1 MGGRDGMR
9 AADNPHLF
17 LLFVSRLLD
26 KMAVFKSLVVTF
38 VALTAIG
45 ANAGPCIPKASLT
58 SSSTLTATSSE
69 SSFSSSETLVASS
82 TETFAGTTTSL
93 TDTSSLTLDAS
104 SSETSL
110 ASSESLVS
118 SSTETFTE
126 TSTGITTASTDV
138 SSSTFVTLT
147 STGTTD
153 SLTSATSTAES
164 STVESSSTEISTTT
178 TSREPIRTEECAVLG
193 GAGHDLSPDKLAEVK
208 IQAYDDKT
216 LDECLA
222 ICESQS
228 DCATLAYNPTRNKCE
243 TWKGTLEQI
252 GVDNTPGAEWYYYST
267 SCLANDRKDTCAKPG
282 WGLDGDANTS
292 GTKIGKFPGY
302 DNYASC
308 YAFCKETEGCAM
320 FAFNPVEQLC
330 ELWSGSFEQAKFR
343 PVFRASWTFYR
354 LDCLEPQG
362 GEGGAN

>member
-1 MGGRDGMR
+1 
-9 AADNPHLF
+9 
-17 LLFVSRLLD
+17 
-26 KMAVFKSLVVTF
+26 MAVFKSLVVTF
-38 VALTAIG
+38 VALSAIG

-58 SSSTLTATSSE
+58 LSSTLTATSSE
-69 SSFSSSETLVASS
+69 SSFSSSETLASSS
-82 TETFAGTTTSL
+82 TETSTGTTTSL
-93 TDTSSLTLDAS
+93 TDASSSTVDAS

-110 ASSESLVS
+110 TSSESLVT
-118 SSTETFTE
+118 SSTK
-126 TSTGITTASTDV
+126 TSAGTTTDV

-147 STGTTD
+147 STGTTET
-153 SLTSATSTAES
+153 LTSAISTAES
-164 STVESSSTEISTTT
+164 STIESSSTAISTTT
-178 TSREPIRTEECAVLG
+178 TSREPTRTEECAVLG
-193 GAGHDLSPDKLAEVK
+193 GAGHDLSDDKLAEVK

-222 ICESQS
+222 ICESQR

-267 SCLANDRKDTCAKPG
+267 SCLANDRKDTCARPG
-282 WGLDGDANTS
+282 WGLDGDENTS
-292 GTKIGKFPGY
+292 GTKIGKFGGF
-302 DNYASC
+302 DNYAGC
-308 YAFCKETEGCAM
+308 YALCRETEGCAM

-330 ELWSGSFEQAKFR
+330 ELWSGSFEQARFT

>member
-1 MGGRDGMR
+1 
-9 AADNPHLF
+9 
-17 LLFVSRLLD
+17 
-26 KMAVFKSLVVTF
+26 MAVFRSLVVTF

-45 ANAGPCIPKASLT
+45 APMLV
-58 SSSTLTATSSE
+58 L

-82 TETFAGTTTSL
+82 TETSSGTATSL
-93 TDTSSLTLDAS
+93 TDTSSSTLETS
-104 SSETSL
+104 SSETSSTL
-110 ASSESLVS
+110 SESLVT

-126 TSTGITTASTDV
+126 TSTGTTTASTDV

-147 STGTTD
+147 STGTTET
-153 SLTSATSTAES
+153 LTSATSTAES
-164 STVESSSTEISTTT
+164 STVESSTVESSSVESSSTEISTTT
-178 TSREPIRTEECAVLG
+178 TSTEPIRTEECAVLG
-193 GAGHDLSPDKLAEVK
+193 GAGHDLSQDKLAEVK
-208 IQAYDDKT
+208 VQAYDDKT

-252 GVDNTPGAEWYYYST
+252 GVDNTPGAEWYYDST

-282 WGLDGDANTS
+282 WGLDGDTNSS
-292 GTKIGKFPGY
+292 GTKIGKFSGY
-302 DNYASC
+302 DNYAGC

-362 GEGGAN
+362 GESGAN